1 MEVDLKIN
9 ANCQLVATP
18 IDVSQIDAVLNPCA
32 VDTEAT
38 VFVEFLIGPD
48 GTGNDTIKVSF
59 EPDYY
64 IYDLK
69 VDGLYVYHKLKIFDK
84 AYVDDD
90 YQGLCYDS
98 KNNKLLFKGT
108 ELKDVIELIP
118 YLEYADYGILEYI
131 KAPMFS
137 ICKLNNCL
145 KELLKKSISQCN
157 KRVGNVSCDDFD
169 ESKKL
174 RDFLFISVHVLENLI
189 LQERYGEAMDI
200 LNSIRS
206 CTPIC
211 DNISITKSGCNCK

>member
-1 MEVDLKIN
+1 MEIDLKIN

-18 IDVSQIDAVLNPCA
+18 IDALLETIAKPYE
-32 VDTEAT
+32 VDVEDT

-48 GTGNDTIKVSF
+48 NIANDTIKVSF

-69 VDGLYVYHKLKIFDK
+69 SDGLYVYHKLKIFDNVH
-84 AYVDDD
+84 VDEN

-108 ELKDVIELIP
+108 ELKDIVEIIP
-118 YLEYADYGILEYI
+118 YLEHADYGILEYV

-145 KELLKKSISQCN
+145 KELLKKSILECN
-157 KRVGNVSCDDFD
+157 KKIGNISCDDFD
-169 ESKKL
+169 ENKKL
-174 RDFLFISVHVLENLI
+174 RDFLFISIHVLENLI
-189 LQERYGEAMDI
+189 IQERYGEAMDI

-211 DNISITKSGCNCK
+211 DNISIIKSGCNCK

>member
-1 MEVDLKIN
+1 MEIDLKIN

-18 IDVSQIDAVLNPCA
+18 IDALLETIAKPYE
-32 VDTEAT
+32 VDVEDT

-48 GTGNDTIKVSF
+48 NIANDTIKVSF

-69 VDGLYVYHKLKIFDK
+69 SDGLYVYHKLKIFDK
-84 AYVDDD
+84 VHVDEN

-108 ELKDVIELIP
+108 ELKDIVEIIP
-118 YLEYADYGILEYI
+118 YLEHADYGILEYV

-145 KELLKKSISQCN
+145 KELLKKSILEYN
-157 KRVGNVSCDDFD
+157 KKIGNISCDDFD
-169 ESKKL
+169 ENKKL
-174 RDFLFISVHVLENLI
+174 RDFLFISIHVLENLI
-189 LQERYGEAMDI
+189 IQERYGEAMDI

-211 DNISITKSGCNCK
+211 DNISIIKSGCNCK